1 MTDLRVVVVGAS
13 TGLGRCVGIGLA
25 QRGARVALLAR
36 REELIRDAAA
46 EAGAGTL
53 AVRCDATDEASC
65 RSAIE
70 EAAGGLGGIDAVVY
84 SAGVGELRRIE
95 ELDGETWHRVFDTNV
110 VGAWRVTAAA
120 LPHLVASNGSI
131 AYFTSVSASM
141 TSPWPGL
148 ASYTVTKA
156 ALDKL
161 VEAWRAEHPEVGFTR
176 LIVGECGGGPGE
188 GMSQF
193 TANWD
198 QDLALEMFPTWSSR
212 GLLTEKL
219 MDVEH
224 FVEAVAGVL
233 RCGAT
238 ACIPTV
244 ALTPR
249 RPI

>member
-1 MTDLRVVVVGAS
+1 MTDLRAVVVGAS
-13 TGLGRCVGIGLA
+13 SGLGRCLGIGLA
-25 QRGARVALLAR
+25 QRGAKVALLSR
-36 REELIRDAAA
+36 REAMIASAA
-46 EAGAGTL
+46 EEAGNG
-53 AVRCDATDEASC
+53 AVAIPCDATDAASC
-65 RSAIE
+65 
-70 EAAGGLGGIDAVVY
+70 AAGIERAADRLGGIDAVVY
-84 SAGVGELRRIE
+84 AAGVGALRRIE
-95 ELDGETWHRVFDTNV
+95 DLDAETWHDVFDTNV
-110 VGAWRVTAAA
+110 VGAWQVTAAS
-120 LPHLVASNGSI
+120 LPHLVKSQGTI

-141 TSPWPGL
+141 TAPWPGL

-161 VEAWRAEHPEVGFTR
+161 VEAWRAEHPDVGFTR

-188 GMSQF
+188 GTSQF
-193 TANWD
+193 TAHWD
-198 QDLALEMFPTWSSR
+198 PDLAMELYPAWVSR

-224 FVEAVAGVL
+224 FVDAVVNVL

-238 ACIPTV
+238 TCIPTV